1 MFESE
6 ENDSV
11 IKLIDFGLAQG
22 ALDNKMKSR
31 KMNTWCGTPLYM
43 APEVLLGEY
52 DE

>member
-1 MFESE
+1 M
-6 ENDSV
+6 

-22 ALDNKMKSR
+22 ALDHIKNKSR